1 MTEQKISKNSILVVE
16 NRNALTLTG
25 VEKVIAFSPTQISLV
40 VQGCTMHIQGEQLY
54 TEKIDVESGEF
65 KVEGLICIIKWENK
79 KEKIPFFKRIF
90 R

>member
-1 MTEQKISKNSILVVE
+1 MTEQKFVKNTTLVVE
-16 NRNALTLTG
+16 NRNTLTLNG

-40 VQGCTMHIQGEQLY
+40 VLGCIMHIQGEQLY
-54 TEKIDVESGEF
+54 TEKIDVTSGEF

-79 KEKIPFFKRIF
+79 KEKIPFLKRIF